1 MTHFERRISVKLAI
15 GIFIALLSTSA
26 VADCT
31 RLDWQSPLPGVHDLE
46 ANAQQMSAAREA
58 VAVYVADSQAYLECA
73 RPEPFL
79 HNYIVSRMEQAASG
93 YNQQRKQYFIRNNT
107 VALQ

>member
-1 MTHFERRISVKLAI
+1 VKLAI

-26 VADCT
+26 VADCK

-46 ANAQQMSAAREA
+46 ANAQQMSEAREQ
-58 VAVYVADSQAYLECA
+58 VASYVAASQAYLECA

-79 HNYIVSRMEQAASG
+79 HNYIVSRMEQAATEF
-93 YNQQRKQYFIRNNT
+93 NRQRTRYFIRNNT
-107 VALQ
+107 VALK